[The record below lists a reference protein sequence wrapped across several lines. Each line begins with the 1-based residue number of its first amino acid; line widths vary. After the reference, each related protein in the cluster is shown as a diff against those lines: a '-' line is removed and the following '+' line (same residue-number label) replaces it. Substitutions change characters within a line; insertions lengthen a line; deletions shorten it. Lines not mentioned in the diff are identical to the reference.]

1 MSLRL
6 RQMEI
11 RIATLRGMFGIRL
24 PFGDKGLIVIRA
36 NNTSGKSTCAQA
48 LIYGLG
54 LEAMLTVNQQSPPLQ
69 YAVLE
74 RFQLGD
80 EEVRVDESEVL
91 IELENAAGEV
101 VTVQRSIVSNTR
113 KTNLVSV
120 WNGPRLTRPD
130 QVWEKID
137 YFVRIEGA
145 AQRPLGFHSFLANY
159 VGWKLPRV
167 TRFDGSDAPLYL
179 ECIFPLFV
187 IEQKHG
193 WSGIQSRMPTHFRI
207 REMGKRAIEFVL
219 KLDSYEIAEQRQR
232 IREQLSSIASKWVR
246 AADELDARVGALGGV
261 IKNLPKSPAS
271 TWPPVPAPEC
281 LVFNGKEWESI
292 QVTALRA
299 GERLQELAKA
309 EVPPV
314 GEAAQRVSA
323 ALQKSQSQLAALE
336 AAGSRAMRETEIEE
350 AQNLSIRVRIAALES
365 DLQRYQDLKRLRD
378 IGSDL
383 KLSVVTGRCP
393 TCDQEVNDVLLPQA
407 ATAPPM
413 SFDENIKFIAGQ
425 VAAFQ
430 AMLNDS
436 ARVVEGRRRSVTGIQ
451 AKMQELRANIRAYK
465 QTLTSANSSLSAADV
480 RERMALEGNV
490 RTYETISEHMES
502 AIEVMELLSLEFAEG
517 VAALDKLKGD
527 TSDHDEGKLQF
538 LEASFVSQLDQYG
551 FSSIKPAS
559 LLRIS
564 RESYRPMYEGFD
576 LGFNLSASD
585 NIRTIWAYL
594 YGLMEVSRAWDTNH
608 LGLLVLDE
616 PRQQQAN
623 KASFAEFAKRAAETR
638 PHGQQVILLTSED
651 PETLQAMLAGV
662 QHEYID
668 YPDKMIQPLT
678 LAEN

>member
-6 RQMEI
+6 RQMEV
-11 RIATLRGMFGIRL
+11 RITTLRGMFGIRL
-24 PFGDKGLIVIRA
+24 PFGNKGLIVIRA

-54 LEAMLTVNQQSPPLQ
+54 LEAMLTVNQQLPPLQ

-91 IELENAAGEV
+91 IELENSVGEV

-120 WNGPRLTRPD
+120 WKGPRLTKPD
-130 QVWEKID
+130 QAWEKID

-145 AQRPLGFHSFLANY
+145 AQRPLGFHAFLANY
-159 VGWKLPRV
+159 LGWKLPRV
-167 TRFDGSDAPLYL
+167 TRFDGSEAPLYL
-179 ECIFPLFV
+179 ECIFPLFI

-219 KLDSYEIAEQRQR
+219 TLDSYEIAEQRQR
-232 IREQLSSIASKWVR
+232 IREQLNSITNRWVR
-246 AADELDARVGALGGV
+246 ATDELDARVGALGGV

-271 TWPPVPAPEC
+271 SWPPVPAPEC
-281 LVFNGKEWESI
+281 LVFNGREWESI
-292 QVTALRA
+292 QVAALRA
-299 GERLQELAKA
+299 GERLQELAKT

-314 GEAAQRVSA
+314 SEAAQRVSE
-323 ALQKSQSQLAALE
+323 ALRKSQSQLAALE
-336 AAGSRAMRETEIEE
+336 AGSRAVRETEIEE
-350 AQNLSIRVRIAALES
+350 AQNLSIRGRIGALES

-430 AMLNDS
+430 AMLADS

-480 RERMALEGNV
+480 RERMALEGNL
-490 RTYETISEHMES
+490 RTYETISERMDS
-502 AIEVMELLSLEFAEG
+502 AIETMELLSLEFGEST
-517 VAALDKLKGD
+517 AALDRLKSD

-585 NIRTIWAYL
+585 MIRTIWAYL

-638 PHGQQVILLTSED
+638 AHGQQVILLTSED

-662 QHEYID
+662 DHEYID

-678 LAEN
+678 FDED